1 MVKLQSTEDWVTSLD
16 REFEKIYLFKGV
28 NNMSLSSIFK
38 INAVF
43 AAMWGIQLV
52 FVPNMVFAQYG
63 WEATTPLLSIAEA
76 CGTAMGSL
84 AIISWMT
91 PTWTSEDGL
100 KKAALW
106 FSVTAVLFVIMQIHL
121 FQGRITDYVST
132 AVTALFAI
140 GFYMKSR

>member
-1 MVKLQSTEDWVTSLD
+1 
-16 REFEKIYLFKGV
+16 
-28 NNMSLSSIFK
+28 MSLSLIFK
-38 INAVF
+38 FNAVF
-43 AAMWGIQLV
+43 AAIWGLQLV
-52 FVPNMVFAQYG
+52 FIPNMVFDQYG
-63 WEATTPLLSIAEA
+63 WEATLPLESIAEA

-106 FSVTAVLFVIMQIHL
+106 FAVTAILFVIMQIHQ
-121 FQGRITDYVST
+121 FQGEITDYVST